1 MAFAQVASVPIS
13 HLSYFAYGSFAA
25 LLLCL
30 FHQHVFRPRSE
41 LNKAT
46 SCRGL
51 PQAQVLE
58 ILNDVVSALGYLHNR
73 RIIHR
78 DLKPENVVMK
88 AEEARLVYKLIDLGY
103 AKELGVSS
111 LARSFVGTLQ
121 YVAPELFL
129 EHDYTRSVDYW
140 SLGLLCHEIVTG
152 QFGLELQQMF
162 AKISL
167 SQTMSTRT
175 FTFL

>member
-41 LNKAT
+41 LNKVS

-73 RIIHR
+73 
-78 DLKPENVVMK
+78 
-88 AEEARLVYKLIDLGY
+88 
-103 AKELGVSS
+103 
-111 LARSFVGTLQ
+111 
-121 YVAPELFL
+121 
-129 EHDYTRSVDYW
+129 
-140 SLGLLCHEIVTG
+140 
-152 QFGLELQQMF
+152 
-162 AKISL
+162 
-167 SQTMSTRT
+167 
-175 FTFL
+175 